1 MINLFLTVLP
11 ITGSRVYGY
20 LIYKVNELL
29 QYLHGIKEI
38 VEDDLNEKVI
48 QPEIMKY
55 GDDSNVTASDRSII
69 PKSVDNIER
78 RDTRISLTIRHV
90 PKTKKIKIKL

>member
-1 MINLFLTVLP
+1 
-11 ITGSRVYGY
+11 
-20 LIYKVNELL
+20 L

-55 GDDSNVTASDRSII
+55 SDDSDVSASDHSII
-69 PKSVDNIER
+69 TKSVNTVER

>member
-1 MINLFLTVLP
+1 MSNKEKRIFFPL
-11 ITGSRVYGY
+11 
-20 LIYKVNELL
+20 KVPSNK
-29 QYLHGIKEI
+29 YLHGIKEI